1 MGSNQS
7 MRRLALH
14 AASDAE
20 RAPAGRGHMSYTK
33 TIVCLANSR
42 KPPSGRCVAG
52 REVTPS
58 GFGAW
63 VRPVSAR
70 PTQEIS
76 EEERRYRDG
85 TDPKVLDV
93 IAIELTG
100 ARPQHH
106 QRENHLIDDGC
117 YWVKQRAVS
126 WSELQA
132 AVEDPAG
139 PLWIHGHSSSYGRN
153 DRVPEDRT
161 SELGHSLCL
170 VRPEGLN
177 LVVGSEGGS
186 LGRPRRRVRAR
197 SDLSD
202 HSYCVV
208 VTDPWMERRC
218 LAGQDGETRIAD
230 ALLCVSL
237 GESFH
242 GFAYKLVA
250 AVITRQRAGG

>member
-1 MGSNQS
+1 
-7 MRRLALH
+7 MR
-14 AASDAE
+14 
-20 RAPAGRGHMSYTK
+20 YTK

-70 PTQEIS
+70 PTQEVS
-76 EEERRYRDG
+76 EEERRYQDG

-100 ARPQHH
+100 AQPQHH
-106 QRENHLIDDGC
+106 QQENHLIDDGC
-117 YWVKQRAVS
+117 YWVKQRTIS

-139 PLWIHGHSSSYGRN
+139 PLWLNGNSSSYGHN

-161 SELGHSLCL
+161 SGLGRSLYL
-170 VRPEGLN
+170 VRPEHLT
-177 LVVGSEGGS
+177 LVVASEGGS
-186 LGRPRRRVRAR
+186 FGPARRRVRTR
-197 SDLSD
+197 FGLSG

-208 VTDPWMERRC
+208 VTDPWTERRC
-218 LAGQDGETRIAD
+218 LAGPDGETRIDD

-242 GFAYKLVA
+242 GFAYKLA
-250 AVITRQRAGG
+250 AAIITRQRAGG